1 MEAGIRLVRR
11 DCGGEEEGDDATSG
25 SGAAGGTSQLRRCTV
40 ILWQLRAVMPEP
52 SQTPMVHGNAKNR
65 KERF

>member
-1 MEAGIRLVRR
+1 MGAGIRLVRR

-52 SQTPMVHGNAKNR
+52 SQTLWFMEMQKTDRNY
-65 KERF
+65 F